1 MAELKT
7 PHGLIVGLIL
17 EDNIEEK
24 VTEKPVVKPEV
35 LKSVAE
41 KSVVEK
47 SVVEKSTAGDVPRR
61 GRKKSI

>member
-47 SVVEKSTAGDVPRR
+47 STAGDVPRR